1 MRQETLP
8 LTDLK
13 FLGPQPVYAG
23 YGSQRNSPDGRW
35 KTESVATAKNVVSGR
50 GSPQKSREAD
60 FARENDPEG
69 AMGCTD
75 RSSRTSTW
83 PFAACRCE

>member
-8 LTDLK
+8 LADLK
-13 FLGPQPVYAG
+13 VLGPRSVYAG
-23 YGSQRNSPDGRW
+23 YGIQRNIFDGRW
-35 KTESVATAKNVVSGR
+35 ATGSVATAKNASSDR

-60 FARENDPEG
+60 FAHENDPEE
-69 AMGCTD
+69 AMQCTD